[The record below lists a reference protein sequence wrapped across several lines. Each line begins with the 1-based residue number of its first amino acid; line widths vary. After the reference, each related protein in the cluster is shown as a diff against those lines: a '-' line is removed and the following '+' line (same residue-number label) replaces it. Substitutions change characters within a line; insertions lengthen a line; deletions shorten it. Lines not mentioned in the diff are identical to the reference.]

1 MWLRLEMR
9 GYFASVRPECPHAL
23 RSAIEHGI
31 DWHGRRF
38 KFRSGPARRERIWF
52 VKKAA
57 RAILEAGDG
66 LVNDPEQPLPVSATR
81 VQQLFGLT
89 TAESMIAARCA
100 AGVEPRDLAQELGI
114 SRLTLRT
121 HLRSIFRKTGVKRQ
135 VELVILLLRSVA
147 AAVADRT

>member
-1 MWLRLEMR
+1 LRE
-9 GYFASVRPECPHAL
+9 G
-23 RSAIEHGI
+23 SAGATNVIQIE
-31 DWHGRRF
+31 R
-38 KFRSGPARRERIWF
+38 RSGAKSYG
-52 VKKAA
+52 VLHVAA
-57 RAILEAGDG
+57 VTSATGDRSHAILI
-66 LVNDPEQPLPVSATR
+66 NDPDEPLAVSAAR